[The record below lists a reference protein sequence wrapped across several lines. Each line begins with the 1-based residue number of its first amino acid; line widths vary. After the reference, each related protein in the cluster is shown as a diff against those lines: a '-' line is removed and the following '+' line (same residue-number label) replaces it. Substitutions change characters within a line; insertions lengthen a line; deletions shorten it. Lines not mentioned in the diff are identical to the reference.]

1 MFSIKQKTPRFAILL
16 ISLLY
21 VIQVGAQIGVEAELA
36 YSKLADNTVSIT
48 ATLADMEEYDP
59 VIETEIAFFS
69 RLGTEENFLG
79 NATTDEEGMLVL
91 EGVPFSKLL
100 LDTAHRFYISY
111 TIPDST
117 SYLAGGEVLSF
128 QDVGIK
134 LTFEEIDSVKQIV
147 VQISSW
153 DEGGE
158 DVFIEDL
165 DAYLFV
171 PRLFSMLP
179 VGEIYTEEEG
189 IGMTPFP
196 TDLPGGKQ
204 GEIVLFVQI
213 QDSDE
218 YGNVEIASKSNWAL
232 PSNGESA
239 DVPRTLWSPRPP
251 MWMVIT
257 FALLMIGVWF
267 HYGWIVLNMFRI
279 KAGTSETDEINYEL

>member
-1 MFSIKQKTPRFAILL
+1 MFSIKQRTPRFAILL
-16 ISLLY
+16 ISLLCF
-21 VIQVGAQIGVEAELA
+21 IQAGAQIGVEAELA
-36 YSKLADNTVSIT
+36 YSKLADNTVSIA
-48 ATLADMEEYDP
+48 ATLADIEEYDP

-69 RLGTEENFLG
+69 RLDTEENFLG
-79 NATTDEEGMLVL
+79 NATTDEEGKLVL

-100 LDTAHRFYISY
+100 LDSAHRFYISY

-117 SYLAGGEVLSF
+117 SYLAGDEVLSF

-158 DVFIEDL
+158 EIFIEEL

-179 VGEIYTEEEG
+179 IGEIYTEEEG

-204 GEIVLFVQI
+204 GEITLFVQI

-218 YGNVEIASKSNWAL
+218 YGNVEIANKTNWAL

-239 DVPRTLWSPRPP
+239 GVPRALWSPRPP